1 MSKEKRNDD
10 LKEEQNISENNDENE
25 LTDIPEDNNKNEM
38 INENE
43 NENENEDTEKILLK
57 KQVESLKAEL
67 AEKDEHVLRLV
78 AELDNFR
85 KRITRET
92 DEKLKYANQQIILD
106 FLVIIDNLEM
116 ALAHIKECEETK
128 ALKEGVELTLKQF
141 KDTLAKYGAKEIDVK
156 IGDEFDPNLHDALM
170 LDADKNLS
178 NNTITLVMQKGYTLH
193 DRVIRPTKVRVNKIE
208 NIEKEGSNGQ

>member
-1 MSKEKRNDD
+1 MSKEKRNDA

-38 INENE
+38 IND
-43 NENENEDTEKILLK
+43 NENEDTEKILLK

-67 AEKDEHVLRLV
+67 AEKDEHSLRLV

-106 FLVIIDNLEM
+106 FLAIIDNLEM

-128 ALKEGVELTLKQF
+128 AIKEGVELTLKQF
-141 KDTLAKYGAKEIDVK
+141 KDTLAKYGAKEIDAK
-156 IGDEFDPNLHDALM
+156 IGDEFNPNLHDALM
-170 LDADKNLS
+170 LDADKNH
-178 NNTITLVMQKGYTLH
+178 NNNAITLVMQKGYTLH